1 MSDGAILVTGAAGL
15 IGYTVAARLQTS
27 SRPVIGMDQVA
38 PAEAYDFPFIA
49 ADLGDVHKLY
59 QALDQGVGGV
69 EGIIHCG
76 AVSGPMLLL
85 DNPRAIVESNII
97 GSANIFEAAR
107 QRNLRRVVYCSSTSA
122 YGDHPP
128 GLEICTEDTAL
139 NAVDVYG
146 ATKASGDIL
155 ARAYAAQH
163 GLDCV
168 ALRFSWVYGPRRR
181 TDCLIRDL
189 LRDALEGRPSQ
200 HAFGAGFAR
209 QYVYIEDV
217 VDAAIAA
224 YDSAELGRRAFNI
237 TGGGRAS
244 FSDITAAVR
253 AALPAADIVNH
264 GSAGADLDHA
274 PMDLSAAR
282 DVLDWQ
288 PKWPLEAGVAAYAE
302 WLRGHDF

>member
-253 AALPAADIVNH
+253 AALP
-264 GSAGADLDHA
+264 
-274 PMDLSAAR
+274 
-282 DVLDWQ
+282 
-288 PKWPLEAGVAAYAE
+288 
-302 WLRGHDF
+302 

>member
-15 IGYTVAARLQTS
+15 IGYTV
-27 SRPVIGMDQVA
+27 
-38 PAEAYDFPFIA
+38 
-49 ADLGDVHKLY
+49 
-59 QALDQGVGGV
+59 
-69 EGIIHCG
+69 
-76 AVSGPMLLL
+76 
-85 DNPRAIVESNII
+85 
-97 GSANIFEAAR
+97 AAR

-237 TGGGRAS
+237 TGGGRAN

-253 AALPAADIVNH
+253 AALPVADIVNH

-282 DVLDWQ
+282 DVLGWK